1 MRYRV
6 IACAAVAALMSA
18 SALSGAAWSAETD
31 TWNAKE
37 EVMQVWNGIKTF
49 SIERKNDA
57 VKAGHQFMDE
67 VDRRIDALQAKAS
80 EMKADASAD
89 WEKDMERVR
98 EMRAAAAEKLDRL
111 ADGSAETWKSV
122 KEGFGDAMGD
132 LADTLDKAQSD
143 YADTEK
149 AKSGGRT

>member
-1 MRYRV
+1 MRYRM

-31 TWNAKE
+31 SRSAKE
-37 EVMQVWNGIKTF
+37 DVMQIWNDIKTF

-57 VKAGHQFMDE
+57 VEAGHRFMDE
-67 VDRRIDALQAKAS
+67 VDERIDALEAKAS

-89 WEKDMERVR
+89 WQKDMRRVR

-111 ADGSAETWKSV
+111 ADGSAETWKNV
-122 KEGFGDAMGD
+122 KEGFGDALGD

-149 AKSGGRT
+149 AKSDDRT